1 MSSETCAASSYSAA
15 VAEPNQPTQFHFPQR
30 ELGKSSVVLCSF
42 QPQWFQRQPLRFL
55 SRQGLA
61 LRGDGDESDSNF
73 MQLINLRSED
83 DERILDWIKKKTD
96 KYMSPLMQNEM
107 VKVMGLSILRK
118 MLQILEVHYFIPLWW
133 MKQQTWQIQNK

>member
-1 MSSETCAASSYSAA
+1 MLFPTKSNLSLQLDLAIGRMPVKFFNKHQDSHCHKEAVLKTTATVNVSEMLSSGLAKEHLERRKCFLK
-15 VAEPNQPTQFHFPQR
+15 V
-30 ELGKSSVVLCSF
+30 LSSVH
-42 QPQWFQRQPLRFL
+42 FL

-73 MQLINLRSED
+73 MQLINLCYED

-96 KYMSPLMQNEM
+96 KYTSPQMQNEM

-118 MLQILEVHYFIPLWW
+118 IV
-133 MKQQTWQIQNK
+133 